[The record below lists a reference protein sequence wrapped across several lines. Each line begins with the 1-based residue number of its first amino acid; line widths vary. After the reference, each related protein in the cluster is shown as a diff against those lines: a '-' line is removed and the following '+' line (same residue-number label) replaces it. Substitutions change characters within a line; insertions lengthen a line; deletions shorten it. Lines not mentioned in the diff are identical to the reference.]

1 MIYIIEK
8 LRRYAEWRASARR
21 LDEAM
26 KELEKNPG
34 PTVPDSNFRA
44 KWFDYQQKRY
54 RYTRGLD
61 NDMQKQRA
69 ERKRRKK
76 RNP

>member
-26 KELEKNPG
+26 KELEKTPAPRC
-34 PTVPDSNFRA
+34 PT
-44 KWFDYQQKRY
+44 
-54 RYTRGLD
+54 
-61 NDMQKQRA
+61 
-69 ERKRRKK
+69 
-76 RNP
+76 